1 VKQYIVITADIIESK
16 KIINE
21 KQIYNSLK
29 KLNIYMEDLKN
40 QSITR
45 FELSRGDEIQ
55 AIFNIESDISKIIM
69 SMLYSFYPIK
79 LKIGIGIGE
88 VLREDIVNKNS
99 WNSNGV
105 AFYNA
110 RKAIDILNKEKRKK
124 SILYLE
130 SSNQSLNNYFN
141 SFYSLNLLNYNRW
154 KATQWEAVYYYE
166 KYKNLEK
173 VATRL
178 NVSISAIQQRI
189 ASSNWLQIKEAEK
202 MFFNEIRIFFQ

>member
-1 VKQYIVITADIIESK
+1 MKQYIVITADIIESK

-21 KQIYNSLK
+21 KLIYNSLK
-29 KLNIYMEDLKN
+29 KLNINMEDLKN

-55 AIFNIESDISKIIM
+55 AIFNIESDVPKIIM

-202 MFFNEIRIFFQ
+202 IFFNEIRIFFQ